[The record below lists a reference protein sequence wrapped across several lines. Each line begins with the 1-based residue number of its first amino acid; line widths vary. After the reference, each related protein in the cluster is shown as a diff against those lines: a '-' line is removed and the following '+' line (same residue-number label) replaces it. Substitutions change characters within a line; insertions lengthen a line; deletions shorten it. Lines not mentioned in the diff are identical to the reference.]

1 MHEKASKQASKQKAG
16 YGSHEMKRKENKGGR
31 SHA

>member
-1 MHEKASKQASKQKAG
+1 MHEKASKEKAG